1 MLRICRPNRKP
12 EWKEWWTPDAV
23 VRALK
28 ATGRG
33 FPGGPWAEMWP
44 LWCRGRGFNPW
55 SGPIPK

>member
-1 MLRICRPNRKP
+1 MLRICGPNRKP

-33 FPGGPWAEMWP
+33 FPGGPGAETRP
-44 LWCRGRGFNPW
+44 LRCRGRGFNPW
-55 SGPIPK
+55 SGPILK